1 MRIFGA
7 FAGKRLG
14 SIRHLWTESCNVRPA
29 TLAEGVDGNGRT
41 SWAAIRIA
49 KRVKN
54 EKARTMEN
62 SFRVMLR
69 LRLNPMTGQTTNGL
83 GSGPASMRCS
93 PLFTECKPG

>member
-7 FAGKRLG
+7 FAGKRFG
-14 SIRHLWTESCNVRPA
+14 SVRHLWTESCNVRPA
-29 TLAEGVDGNGRT
+29 TLAEGVAGNGWT

-54 EKARTMEN
+54 AKARTMEN
-62 SFRVMLR
+62 SFRVMLL
-69 LRLNPMTGQTTNGL
+69 LRLNPMTGRTTNVL

-93 PLFTECKPG
+93 PLFTEWKPG

>member
-7 FAGKRLG
+7 FAGKRFG

-54 EKARTMEN
+54 
-62 SFRVMLR
+62 
-69 LRLNPMTGQTTNGL
+69 GL
-83 GSGPASMRCS
+83 
-93 PLFTECKPG
+93 

>member
-41 SWAAIRIA
+41 SRAAIRIA

-54 EKARTMEN
+54 AKARTMEN
-62 SFRVMLR
+62 SFRVMLL
-69 LRLNPMTGQTTNGL
+69 LRLNPMTGQTTNVL

>member
-29 TLAEGVDGNGRT
+29 TLTEGVDGNGRT

-69 LRLNPMTGQTTNGL
+69 LRLNPMTGQTTNVL